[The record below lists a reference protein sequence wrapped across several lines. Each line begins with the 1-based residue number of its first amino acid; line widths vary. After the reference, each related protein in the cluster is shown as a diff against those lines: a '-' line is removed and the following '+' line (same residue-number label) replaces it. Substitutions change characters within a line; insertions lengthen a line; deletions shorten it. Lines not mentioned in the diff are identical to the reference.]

1 MTLVLDRMAIE
12 EVGANP
18 ARLAAAIHLQLGA
31 ATGAVPVNDIAHALD
46 IQEIRVEHLSNIE
59 GALIAPPE
67 RGAGRILVNNSHP
80 RRQRFTVAHE
90 LGHYLSPHHV
100 PTAET
105 GFWCTQ
111 SDLSVRPSS
120 DRARHRRQEGEANL
134 FAIELLAPRSRARRF
149 CTGRPDIARILEMVD
164 SLDISREAATRRY
177 VELHREPLAVIF
189 SQNGRV
195 RYTAW
200 AATFPALSIRTGA
213 VMPELPVGPNGL
225 SEVHD
230 ADPEDWLAQKGR
242 IALTV
247 QTLHQKENWTTTLLH
262 APDLEDDQD
271 EPEDAFDR
279 ISRS

>member
-149 CTGRPDIARILEMVD
+149 CTGRPDIARILPRFGPRRTAPVVPD
-164 SLDISREAATRRY
+164 RE
-177 VELHREPLAVIF
+177 
-189 SQNGRV
+189 
-195 RYTAW
+195 
-200 AATFPALSIRTGA
+200 
-213 VMPELPVGPNGL
+213 
-225 SEVHD
+225 
-230 ADPEDWLAQKGR
+230 
-242 IALTV
+242 
-247 QTLHQKENWTTTLLH
+247 H
-262 APDLEDDQD
+262 APAVTSSFIVNRWRSYSARTAESAI
-271 EPEDAFDR
+271 PRGPRPFPH
-279 ISRS
+279 SRFGRAL